1 MEESK
6 GISPWGAAMLASGPG
21 VDICSLPL
29 TASSCAFLP
38 SWASLWSLSR
48 EPGLVSREGILS
60 MTRPFPTWSLVGAG
74 GRGEDAPASLGSAS
88 HPTPTGS
95 LVPPQEM
102 QQLGQKPPPDASPLP
117 HYLETDTVYQGKPPG
132 CCPICCS
139 ISDTC
144 CSPPGIPRPSSPLA
158 AVLPDFGQ
166 VTWSLWVP
174 FSSFVMWT

>member
-60 MTRPFPTWSLVGAG
+60 MTRPFPIWSLVGAG
-74 GRGEDAPASLGSAS
+74 GRGEDAPESLGSAS

-95 LVPPQEM
+95 LVPPQET

-132 CCPICCS
+132 CFPICCS

-158 AVLPDFGQ
+158 SLLPDFGQ
-166 VTWSLWVP
+166 VT
-174 FSSFVMWT
+174 